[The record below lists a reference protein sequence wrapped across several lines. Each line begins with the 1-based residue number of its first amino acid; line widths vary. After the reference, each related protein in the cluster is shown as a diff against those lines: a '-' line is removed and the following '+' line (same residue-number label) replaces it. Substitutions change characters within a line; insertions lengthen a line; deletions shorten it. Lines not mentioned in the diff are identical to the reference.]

1 MSLSSHTQ
9 SHSEFSLND
18 SLRKLF
24 TGRLSEFPRTQIN
37 NSKLMRA
44 AVVFA
49 ILNGDSESEASF
61 LLMRRPK
68 HLKRHGGQ
76 YALPGGRIELH
87 ETAVEASL
95 RELDEEIGIKVSSR
109 DVIGLLDDY
118 ETRSGFQITPVIVWA
133 GVRKRLNPDPNE
145 VATVFRIPLSD
156 LGAPNIPYL
165 EKSADGNEPVLSIPI
180 KTIGHRVYA
189 PTAAIIYQFREV
201 AIFDRHTRVSHF
213 DQPKFA
219 WS

>member
-1 MSLSSHTQ
+1 
-9 SHSEFSLND
+9 
-18 SLRKLF
+18 
-24 TGRLSEFPRTQIN
+24 
-37 NSKLMRA
+37 MRA

-49 ILNGDSESEASF
+49 ILNGNCESEASF

-76 YALPGGRIELH
+76 YALPGGRIESH
-87 ETAVEASL
+87 ESAVEASL
-95 RELDEEIGIKVSSR
+95 RELEEEIGIRVSGT

-118 ETRSGFQITPVIVWA
+118 ETRSGFQITPVVVWA

-145 VATVFRIPLSD
+145 VAMVFRIPLSD
-156 LGAPNIPYL
+156 LLTPDIPHL
-165 EKSADGNEPVLSIPI
+165 EKSSDGSEPVLSTPI

-189 PTAAIIYQFREV
+189 PTAAFIYQFREV
-201 AIFDRHTRVSHF
+201 AIFERHTRVSHF

-219 WS
+219 WR